1 MPEPRT
7 IAIIQARMASSRL
20 PGKVLA
26 DLGGQP
32 ALAWMTRRAGRAARI
47 DDVVVATTAD
57 ASDDPVAAW
66 CTAAGVSV
74 YRGSMQD
81 VLDRYLGAARAFN
94 ASVIVRLT
102 GDCPFIDPQILDEDL
117 ATFFAHRPPLDFAA
131 NRLPGDR
138 TVPIGLDTEICTRA
152 ALERAAREATEPHQ
166 REHAMPYFYE
176 NPELFNILHI
186 RHTPDYGHLR
196 WTLDTPED
204 LAFLRAIVAH
214 FPDDSFSWLD
224 VLTLVQ
230 EHPELSAINA
240 AVRHKDY
247 REVDD
252 RQP

>member
-1 MPEPRT
+1 MPDLRT
-7 IAIIQARMASSRL
+7 VAIIQARMSSSRL

-32 ALAWMTRRAGRAARI
+32 ALAWMTRRAARATRI
-47 DDVVVATTAD
+47 DDVVVATTTD

-66 CTAAGVSV
+66 CAAENVPV
-74 YRGSMQD
+74 YRGSMHD
-81 VLDRYLGAARAFN
+81 VLDRYLGAAREFDAGI
-94 ASVIVRLT
+94 IVRLT
-102 GDCPFIDPQILDEDL
+102 GDCPFIDPQMLDDNL
-117 ATFFAHRPPLDFAA
+117 KTFHDHRPPLDFAA

-152 ALERAAREATEPHQ
+152 ALERAGREATGPHQ

-176 NPELFNILHI
+176 NPDKFNILHI

-204 LAFLRAIVAH
+204 LTLLRAIVAH
-214 FPDDSFSWLD
+214 FTDDGFSWLD
-224 VLTLVQ
+224 VLKLV
-230 EHPELSAINA
+230 EGHPELNEINA
-240 AVRHKDY
+240 GVRHKDY